1 MNRFIFYNILVFITT
16 FNVTGFEL
24 AEPDSLVSVNCQLKD
39 LSEKHT
45 IPYAH
50 IVNSRLGIGT
60 TSDSL
65 GFFSIYMR
73 RDDSLFISAIGFE
86 DKYFFLPQFW
96 PSNHFAGIIHVR
108 EKVYLIKG
116 VSVQVL
122 GSYQQFKQKVLN
134 AKPPKSPAE
143 EAQEYLREISNEE
156 AIKWDKVRVG
166 INFSVKTLE
175 ERSLIKLKELLAA
188 QEKKK
193 MINNKFNEG
202 NIGELTGLKG
212 KELQDF
218 MNYCNLPEDFLLNS
232 SEYDVL
238 VEVKNIYRGY
248 MNRKVKRR

>member
-1 MNRFIFYNILVFITT
+1 MFITT
-16 FNVTGFEL
+16 LNVTGFEL

-50 IVNSRLGIGT
+50 IVNPRLGIGT

-175 ERSLIKLKELLAA
+175 ERSLIKLKELLAE

-193 MINNKFNEG
+193 MIEAKFNEKNVG
-202 NIGELTGLKG
+202 QLTGLKG

-218 MNYCNLPEDFLLNS
+218 MNYCNLSEDFLLNS

-238 VEVKNIYRGY
+238 VEVKRIHSNYII
-248 MNRKVKRR
+248 RKVKRR